1 MSSMLA
7 RDMQE
12 WLYAK
17 LCEGIK
23 KPSIQG
29 RQQTGSRKVLHTIS
43 RNRRNT
49 GENSSLKKMI
59 IVSPE
64 THSHLFLIKGLLQK
78 NKGKNI
84 TLDEVMIVLIRNY
97 HDSFPMAFQL
107 EEKQ

>member
-1 MSSMLA
+1 
-7 RDMQE
+7 
-12 WLYAK
+12 
-17 LCEGIK
+17 
-23 KPSIQG
+23 
-29 RQQTGSRKVLHTIS
+29 
-43 RNRRNT
+43 
-49 GENSSLKKMI
+49 MI

-107 EEKQ
+107 EDKQ